1 MQVEYATDIVFR
13 KQIGKKV
20 ALTGMKGRELV
31 IIPNL
36 NYCHGIIFCQKMV
49 EFNREVPKKKEVI
62 NDVHIIDKKWNGGHT
77 GRKQPGDP

>member
-20 ALTGMKGRELV
+20 SLTGMKGRELV

-36 NYCHGIIFCQKMV
+36 NY
-49 EFNREVPKKKEVI
+49 
-62 NDVHIIDKKWNGGHT
+62 
-77 GRKQPGDP
+77 